1 VLRLL
6 GGEVSGEK
14 LKKNRYHL
22 FKLLNTQV
30 MFEGLWSAQ
39 THPKDFPT
47 NLWLT
52 HFSDVIGASHTPSF
66 VVWGEGHKATDGLRQ
81 LAEWGSPMTMEA
93 ELQRKVSCSS
103 IKFLV

>member
-1 VLRLL
+1 
-6 GGEVSGEK
+6 
-14 LKKNRYHL
+14 
-22 FKLLNTQV
+22 

-52 HFSDVIGASHTPSF
+52 HFSDVIGASHTSSF

-81 LAEWGSPMTMEA
+81 LAEWGSPRTMEA
-93 ELQRKVSCSS
+93 ELQRKVIC
-103 IKFLV
+103 FLLKVQLFNNKNF